1 MGIAGVRLKT
11 LIEADQIQTRID
23 ELAEEIDRD
32 YVGESIALVAI
43 LKGSYQFVADLSRRL
58 QSPVTVDFMQVSSYG
73 AEMHSSGSV
82 QIVKD
87 LDRSIHDKHVLI
99 VEDIVDSGLT
109 LQYLREFLQTRR
121 PASIKVVS
129 LLSKPDARRHHT
141 TIEYLGFEIPNRY
154 VVGYGLDHDEQ
165 YRNLPFIAVLSS

>member
-1 MGIAGVRLKT
+1 MGIVGVRLKT
-11 LIEADQIQTRID
+11 LIEAEQIQTRID
-23 ELAEEIDRD
+23 ELAEQIDAD
-32 YVGESIALVAI
+32 YKGESICLVAI
-43 LKGSYQFVADLSRRL
+43 LKGSYQFIADLSRRL
-58 QSPVTVDFMQVSSYG
+58 QANVTVDFMQVSSYG
-73 AEMHSSGSV
+73 SEMQSSGSV

-87 LDRSIHDKHVLI
+87 LDRSIEGRHVLI

-109 LQYLREFLQTRR
+109 LQYLREFLQTRK

-141 TIEYLGFEIPNRY
+141 EVEYLGFEIPNRY

-165 YRNLPFIAVLSS
+165 YRNLPFVAVLTS

>member
-1 MGIAGVRLKT
+1 MGIVGVRLKT
-11 LIEADQIQTRID
+11 LIEAEQIQTRID
-23 ELAEEIDRD
+23 ELAEQIDTD
-32 YVGESIALVAI
+32 YKGESICLVAI
-43 LKGSYQFVADLSRRL
+43 LKGSYQFIADLSRRL
-58 QSPVTVDFMQVSSYG
+58 QANVTVDFMQVSSYG
-73 AEMHSSGSV
+73 SEMQSSGSV

-87 LDRSIHDKHVLI
+87 LDRSIEGKHVLI

-109 LQYLREFLQTRR
+109 LQYLREFLHTRK

-141 TIEYLGFEIPNRY
+141 EVEYLGFEIPNRY

-165 YRNLPFIAVLSS
+165 YRNLPFVAVLTS